1 MASTWRIREQ
11 SAFADLRRRG
21 RRSRSGPVSVTW
33 TAAVGDVVQPPRVGY
48 AIGKVVGNAVTRN
61 QVRRRLQGAIASVAA
76 GLGEGTYLIGAGSAA
91 AGATYADLSSSL
103 VRALVSLPQPGGLRE
118 APPAVGALGSPR

>member
-1 MASTWRIREQ
+1 MVTTWRIREQ

-33 TAAVGDVVQPPRVGY
+33 SAAVDPTEPPRVGY

-61 QVRRRLQGAIASVAA
+61 RVRRRLQAVIASVATD
-76 GLGEGTYLIGAGSAA
+76 LGAGTYLVGAGPAA
-91 AGATYADLSSSL
+91 AATTYAELASGL
-103 VRALVSLPQPGGLRE
+103 VTALVALPQPGGLV
-118 APPAVGALGSPR
+118 APPQVVATGVA